1 MANHKGSEGVVKIG
15 SNTISEIRDWSIEE
29 TADVIEDTSMGDSAR
44 TKKAGLTSASG
55 SLTAYWDETDT
66 NGQEAMTIGASGLT
80 LNLYPEGSANASTY
94 ATCTAIITS
103 VGVSAS
109 FDGMV
114 ERTFSFD
121 VNGAVTWGAV

>member
-1 MANHKGSEGVVKIG
+1 MANHKGSEGVAKIG
-15 SNTISEIRDWSIEE
+15 ANTIAEVRDFSISESMATID
-29 TADVIEDTSMGDSAR
+29 DTSMGDSAT
-44 TKKAGLTSASG
+44 TKQAGLTSASG
-55 SLTAYWDETDT
+55 SMTCYWDETDT
-66 NGQEAMTIGASGLT
+66 NGQEAMTIGASVT

-94 ATCTAIITS
+94 ATCTALITE

-114 ERTFSFD
+114 ERTFSFE

>member
-1 MANHKGSEGVVKIG
+1 MANHKGSEGVVKVG
-15 SNTISEIRDWSIEE
+15 SNTISEVRDWSIEE

-44 TKKAGLTSASG
+44 TKKVGLTSASG

-66 NGQEAMTIGASGLT
+66 NGQEAMTIGSSVT

-94 ATCTAIITS
+94 ATCTAILTS

>member
-1 MANHKGSEGVVKIG
+1 MANHKGSEGVVKVG
-15 SNTISEIRDWSIEE
+15 SNTISEVRDWSIEE

-44 TKKAGLTSASG
+44 TKKVGLTSASG

-66 NGQEAMTIGASGLT
+66 NGQESMTIGASVT

-94 ATCTAIITS
+94 ATCTAILTS

>member
-1 MANHKGSEGVVKIG
+1 MANHKGSEGVVKVG

-44 TKKAGLTSASG
+44 TKKVGLTSASG

-66 NGQEAMTIGASGLT
+66 SGQEAMTIGASIT
-80 LNLYPEGSANASTY
+80 LNLYPEGSANASQY
-94 ATCTAIITS
+94 ATCTAILTS

>member
-1 MANHKGSEGVVKIG
+1 
-15 SNTISEIRDWSIEE
+15 
-29 TADVIEDTSMGDSAR
+29 MGDSAR
-44 TKKAGLTSASG
+44 TKKVGLTSASG

-66 NGQEAMTIGASGLT
+66 NGQEAMTIGSSVT

-94 ATCTAIITS
+94 ATCTAILTS

>member
-1 MANHKGSEGVVKIG
+1 MANHKGSEGVVKVG
-15 SNTISEIRDWSIEE
+15 ANTISEVRDWSIEE

-44 TKKAGLTSASG
+44 TKKVGLTSASG

-66 NGQEAMTIGASGLT
+66 NGQEAMTIGASVT

-94 ATCTAIITS
+94 ATCTALITE

-114 ERTFSFD
+114 ERTFSFE

>member
-1 MANHKGSEGVVKIG
+1 MANHKGSEGVVKVG
-15 SNTISEIRDWSIEE
+15 SNTISEVRDWSIEE

-44 TKKAGLTSASG
+44 TKKVGLTSASG

-66 NGQEAMTIGASGLT
+66 NGQEAMTIGASVT

-94 ATCTAIITS
+94 ATCTALITE

-114 ERTFSFD
+114 ERTFSFE